1 VDFRSTSVN
10 SIYQPLSDETT
21 RSYRVAHA
29 QYLDAIDDLVAQ
41 ALDGARRGRR
51 VAVLV
56 SQARERDLVGEALQA
71 RLPLHVRMMAKD
83 LLQRQ
88 GERWVVRLGE
98 EGRIHVVSSSGDME
112 GCLYD
117 MILEAPSCR
126 EDLREGAAER
136 LVGRAA

>member
-1 VDFRSTSVN
+1 MSFLP
-10 SIYQPLSDETT
+10 ISDDAST

-29 QYLDAIDDLVAQ
+29 QYLDALDDLVAQ

-51 VAVLV
+51 VAMLV

-71 RLPLHVRMMAKD
+71 RLPLHVQMVAKD
-83 LLQRQ
+83 LLQSQ

-98 EGRIHVVSSSGDME
+98 EGRVHVVSSSGDMD

-117 MILEAPSCR
+117 VIIACPSCR
-126 EDLREGAAER
+126 QDLREEASER
-136 LVGRAA
+136 LVSALGKAA

>member
-1 VDFRSTSVN
+1 MSFLPV
-10 SIYQPLSDETT
+10 SDAT

-29 QYLDAIDDLVAQ
+29 HYLDALDDLVAQ

-51 VAVLV
+51 IALLV

-71 RLPLHVRMMAKD
+71 RLPLHVMMDVRD
-83 LLQRQ
+83 LLQTQ

-98 EGRIHVVSSSGDME
+98 EGRIHVVSSYGDME

-117 MILEAPSCR
+117 VILEAPSCR
-126 EDLREGAAER
+126 ADLLEEARGR
-136 LVGRAA
+136 LVSALGKAA

>member
-1 VDFRSTSVN
+1 MSFLP
-10 SIYQPLSDETT
+10 ISDDTTT

-29 QYLDAIDDLVAQ
+29 QYLDSLDDLVVQ
-41 ALDGARRGRR
+41 VLDGARRGRR

-56 SQARERDLVGEALQA
+56 SHARERDLVGEALQA
-71 RLPLHVRMMAKD
+71 RLPLHVRMDVRD

-98 EGRIHVVSSSGDME
+98 EGRIHVVSSYGDME

-117 MILEAPSCR
+117 VIVEAPSCR
-126 EDLREGAAER
+126 ADLREDASKR
-136 LVGRAA
+136 LVGVVQ